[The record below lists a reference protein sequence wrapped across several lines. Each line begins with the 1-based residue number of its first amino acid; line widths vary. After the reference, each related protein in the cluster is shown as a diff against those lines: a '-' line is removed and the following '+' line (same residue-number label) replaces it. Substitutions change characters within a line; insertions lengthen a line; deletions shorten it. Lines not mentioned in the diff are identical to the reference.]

1 MWIECSMSSKSKC
14 SSAFREINW
23 HEIWTWHG
31 IWTLLDLTIHHK
43 RSYTNPVRNTRSSS
57 TDFCS
62 RKWMVDELTL
72 PSKQLLPLSW
82 FLAISNSRVIRRIR
96 KQEISLV
103 QITPETPLREEKYVD
118 GWILP
123 QHAWTDE
130 GYGELALDDQGLPK
144 QIYHVIGWKNISH
157 NFWRMSSFTLTLC
170 MKLFHV
176 VSKSHA
182 NFCAITPIA
191 SFSVTT
197 VSFNEVDGNSPPI
210 FRLF

>member
-1 MWIECSMSSKSKC
+1 MCFILHSVCMWIECSMSSKSKC

-103 QITPETPLREEKYVD
+103 QITPETPLREAKNYWWLDLASTCMNLRRVRRIGPGWSGFAKTNLSHYRVKKYF
-118 GWILP
+118 
-123 QHAWTDE
+123 A
-130 GYGELALDDQGLPK
+130 
-144 QIYHVIGWKNISH
+144 
-157 NFWRMSSFTLTLC
+157 
-170 MKLFHV
+170 
-176 VSKSHA
+176 
-182 NFCAITPIA
+182 
-191 SFSVTT
+191 
-197 VSFNEVDGNSPPI
+197 
-210 FRLF
+210 